1 MTFPWLTA
9 LAVLPLLGA
18 CLIGLVKAW
27 PGRLVGLVTALA
39 SLALGGWVA
48 WLQVSDAAVD
58 LSERVGWLDAL
69 GSAYALRLDGMGLA
83 MVLLTV
89 VLVPLVLI
97 AEWRTGAEPGPAR
110 FSSGTFS
117 ALVLLVESCSLFVFL
132 ADDAILF
139 YVFFEASLIPMYF
152 LIGGFGSD
160 PVKRSA
166 AAVKFLLFGLAGG
179 LLMLF
184 ALVGTGALSARD
196 GQITMSLTELAAR
209 QLSGSALSQ
218 VVFVGFF
225 LAFALKAPMVPG
237 HTWLPQ
243 AAAQSTGGGAALMVG
258 VLDKLGTFGMVRF
271 CLVLFPQE
279 AHWATPVIIGL
290 AVLSILYG
298 AFAAL
303 GQRDLLR
310 LVAFTS
316 ISHFG
321 FMVLGLFTLTTSS
334 LTGSIFYMV
343 NHGLSTGALFLLI
356 GYLVDRRGSA
366 QVSAFGG
373 LAKVAPVLAGF
384 TLVAGLGGL
393 ALPGTSSFVSE
404 FMVMAGAWSRFPLV
418 AALAA
423 LGTVFAALYIL
434 WTYQRLMTGP
444 LNEAAAERFSSD
456 LPWRQR
462 LAVAPL
468 LFAILALGFFPRPA
482 LDLITPTSQTI
493 MTEAGAT
500 DLAPVV
506 KGVK

>member
-9 LAVLPLLGA
+9 LAVLPLIGA
-18 CLIGLVKAW
+18 GLIGLVKAW
-27 PGRLVGLVTALA
+27 SGRLVGLITALA
-39 SLALGGWVA
+39 ALVLGGLVA
-48 WLQVSDAAVD
+48 WLQAAD
-58 LSERVGWLDAL
+58 GAAGLAERVTWLAPL
-69 GSAYALRLDGMGLA
+69 GAAYSLSLDGMGLA

-89 VLVPLVLI
+89 VLVPLILI
-97 AEWRTGAEPGPAR
+97 AEWRTGVGSSGGR
-110 FSSGTFS
+110 GSSGTFS

-132 ADDAILF
+132 AEDAILF

-152 LIGGFGSD
+152 LITGFGSD

-179 LLMLF
+179 LVMLF
-184 ALVGTGALSARD
+184 ALVGTGALATQS
-196 GQITMSLTELAAR
+196 GSLTMSLTELAA
-209 QLSGSALSQ
+209 LDLGGSTLAQ
-218 VVFVGFF
+218 VVFVAFF
-225 LAFALKAPMVPG
+225 VAFALKAPMVPG

-279 AHWATPVIIGL
+279 ARWATPVIIGL

-303 GQRDLLR
+303 GQKDLMR

-321 FMVLGLFTLTTSS
+321 FMVLGLFALTTAS

-356 GYLVDRRGSA
+356 GYLVHKRGSA
-366 QVSAFGG
+366 EVSAFGG
-373 LAKVAPVLAGF
+373 VAKVAPVLAGF
-384 TLVAGLGGL
+384 TLLAGLGGL

-404 FMVMAGAWSRFPLV
+404 FMVMAGVWSRFHLV

-423 LGTVFAALYIL
+423 LGTVLAALYIL

-444 LNEAAAERFSSD
+444 VTEQTAQHFSAD
-456 LPWRQR
+456 LSARER
-462 LAVAPL
+462 LAVIPL
-468 LFAILALGFFPRPA
+468 LFALLALGFFPRPA
-482 LDLITPTSQTI
+482 LDLIEPTSQTV
-493 MTEAGAT
+493 MTEAGVT